1 MTDHTDPGTRL
12 GLTILGGYLGAG
24 KTTWARHQLHLG
36 AFGPGVHVLVNEA
49 AHAGVDD
56 QLLPGP
62 AQDVTLLAGGC
73 ACCIGLPRL
82 IASLRDLCDRR
93 SAGRHDLGHILLET
107 SGLADPGAIARA
119 LAADPVL
126 TRHLRITAIITLVDA
141 QNGLDQLA
149 RDARFQAQVAAAD
162 RLILTKTE
170 TAPPRDLAT
179 LCAALSRLNPAV
191 PPEAAH
197 LGQPHPLP
205 DLPPP
210 GPLPLLADGVL
221 DLTLVEL
228 DLPPVNWTRFALW
241 LSALLHLRGEGLV
254 RVKGLIPGPDGT
266 ILLQAVHRHVQPPE
280 ILPPQDGPGHIVLFG
295 QGLDAATLTRA
306 LQRFA
311 TA

>member
-1 MTDHTDPGTRL
+1 MPASMTSFCR
-12 GLTILGGYLGAG
+12 A
-24 KTTWARHQLHLG
+24 
-36 AFGPGVHVLVNEA
+36 
-49 AHAGVDD
+49 
-56 QLLPGP
+56 
-62 AQDVTLLAGGC
+62 
-73 ACCIGLPRL
+73 PRRM
-82 IASLRDLCDRR
+82 SPF
-93 SAGRHDLGHILLET
+93 S
-107 SGLADPGAIARA
+107 
-119 LAADPVL
+119 
-126 TRHLRITAIITLVDA
+126 
-141 QNGLDQLA
+141 
-149 RDARFQAQVAAAD
+149 
-162 RLILTKTE
+162 
-170 TAPPRDLAT
+170 
-179 LCAALSRLNPAV
+179 
-191 PPEAAH
+191 PEAASVA
-197 LGQPHPLP
+197 PACRP
-205 DLPPP
+205 PPP